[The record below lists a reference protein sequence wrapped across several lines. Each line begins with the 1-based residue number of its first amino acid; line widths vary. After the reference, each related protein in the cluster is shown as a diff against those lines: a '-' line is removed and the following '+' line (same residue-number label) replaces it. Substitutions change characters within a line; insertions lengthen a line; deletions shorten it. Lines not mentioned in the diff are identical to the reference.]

1 MIKLRSSLILFLL
14 LLAVLNLSSCATQK
28 PKLVLFI
35 SIDQLRYDYL
45 TRFSKYFGDG
55 GFNLFFKDGA
65 NFTNAQFKHSVTKTS
80 AGHAVISTGTHA
92 NVNGIIAN
100 GWYDQ
105 EQKSSVSSVGD
116 DSFTLIASDRDG
128 RSPHYLLAATI
139 GDELKRSN
147 GEKSKV
153 VSISYKST
161 SAIMMGGKDADAVY
175 WFVDSLFT
183 TSKYYLDE
191 LPNWVKDF
199 NSSGRIKS
207 YFGKTWD
214 RILSDSV
221 YSIQGPDDVEVE
233 DGEWAG
239 LGRTFPHTVDGGN
252 SSITES
258 YFMAFRFS
266 PFGNELLE
274 EFVEQAIFNEK
285 LGQRD
290 AVDILWVGFSSNDWV
305 GHLYGPDSPEVM
317 DMVIRTDR
325 VLEKLFDFVDEKIG
339 LNQCTIVLTSDHGI
353 PSLPELIAN
362 KNNAASPGRIN
373 REMVIEVIDGAL
385 SEKFGLLGSAESWVS
400 YVSPSN
406 IYLNRIALHEKSLSV
421 SEAEQIVLPVLS
433 DMGCF
438 HALYTHSQ
446 LENGEI
452 AGELGERALLSFFPG
467 RSGDVFFQLKENW
480 LFHGPTGTNHGSP
493 WKYNT
498 HVPLL
503 FYGSGIKPGVYE
515 EAVSIADIAPTVA
528 QIIKVDMPEEVQGK
542 VLEGALK

>member
-14 LLAVLNLSSCATQK
+14 LLVVLNLSSCATQK

-92 NVNGIIAN
+92 NVNGVIAN
-100 GWYDQ
+100 KWYDR
-105 EQKSSVSSVGD
+105 EQKSWVSSVGD
-116 DSFTLIASDRDG
+116 DSFALIASDRDG

-139 GDELKRSN
+139 GDELKKSN

-161 SAIMMGGKDADAVY
+161 SAILMGGKDADAVY

-199 NSSGRIKS
+199 NSSDGIKS

-214 RILSDSV
+214 RALHDSV
-221 YSIQGPDDVEVE
+221 YNLLGPDDVNFER
-233 DGEWAG
+233 DLAG
-239 LGRTFPHTVDGGN
+239 LGRTFPHTVDGGE
-252 SSITES
+252 SSISES
-258 YFMAFRFS
+258 YFLAFQHT
-266 PFGNELLE
+266 PFGNDLLE
-274 EFVEQAIFNEK
+274 EFVEQAIVNEE

-290 AVDILWVGFSSNDWV
+290 AVDILWVGFSSNDEV
-305 GHLYGPDSPEVM
+305 GHLYGPDSHEVM
-317 DMVIRTDR
+317 DMVIRTDS
-325 VLEKLFDFVDEKIG
+325 VLEKLFDFIDKKIG

-362 KNNAASPGRIN
+362 KNNATGPGRVN
-373 REMVIEVIDGAL
+373 REMVTEAIDAAL
-385 SEKFGLLGSAESWVS
+385 SKKFGSLGSAESWVS
-400 YVSPSN
+400 YVTASN
-406 IYLNRIALHEKSLSV
+406 IYLNRNALHEKSLSV
-421 SEAEQIVLPVLS
+421 SDAEQTVISALH

-438 HALYTHSQ
+438 QALYTHSQ

-452 AGELGERALLSFFPG
+452 EGELGERALLSFFPG
-467 RSGDVFFQLKENW
+467 RSGDIFFQLKENW
-480 LFHGPTGTNHGSP
+480 IFHGPTGTNHGSP

-503 FYGSGIKPGVYE
+503 FYGAGIKPGVYK
-515 EAVSIADIAPTVA
+515 EAVSIADVALTVA
-528 QIIKVDMPEEVQGK
+528 QIIEVDMSGEVQGR
-542 VLEGALK
+542 VLDVALK

>member
-1 MIKLRSSLILFLL
+1 MIKLRSLLILFWLL
-14 LLAVLNLSSCATQK
+14 LVVLNLSSCATQK

-80 AGHAVISTGTHA
+80 AGHVVISTGTHA

-100 GWYDQ
+100 RWYDQ

-175 WFVDSLFT
+175 WFVDSLFA

-191 LPNWVKDF
+191 LPNCVKDF

-214 RILSDSV
+214 RVLSDSV
-221 YSIQGPDDVEVE
+221 YSIQGTDDVEVE
-233 DGEWAG
+233 DVEWAG
-239 LGRTFPHTVDGGN
+239 LGRTFPHTVDGGS

-305 GHLYGPDSPEVM
+305 GHLYGPDSHEVM
-317 DMVIRTDR
+317 DMVIRTDA
-325 VLEKLFDFVDEKIG
+325 VLEKLFDFIDKKIG

-373 REMVIEVIDGAL
+373 REMVTEAIDGAL
-385 SEKFGLLGSAESWVS
+385 SEKFGSLGSAESWVS

-406 IYLNRIALHEKSLSV
+406 IYLNRIALQKKSLSV

-467 RSGDVFFQLKENW
+467 RSGDIFFQLKENW
-480 LFHGPTGTNHGSP
+480 IFHGPTGTNHGSP

-503 FYGSGIKPGVYE
+503 FYGSGIKPGFYE
-515 EAVSIADIAPTVA
+515 EAVSIADIVPTVA
-528 QIIKVDMPEEVQGK
+528 HIIKVDMPEEVQGK

>member
-1 MIKLRSSLILFLL
+1 MIKLRSLLILFLL
-14 LLAVLNLSSCATQK
+14 LLVVLNLSSCATQK

-92 NVNGIIAN
+92 NVNGVIAN
-100 GWYDQ
+100 RWYDRQ
-105 EQKSSVSSVGD
+105 QKSSVSSVGD

-139 GDELKRSN
+139 GDELKKSK

-161 SAIMMGGKDADAVY
+161 SAILMGGKDADAVY

-221 YSIQGPDDVEVE
+221 YNIQGPDDVDFVE
-233 DGEWAG
+233 DVAG
-239 LGRTFPHTVDGGN
+239 LGRTFPHTVDGGK

-258 YFMAFRFS
+258 YFHAFRIS
-266 PFGNELLE
+266 PFGSEVLE
-274 EFVEQAIFNEK
+274 EFVEQVIVHEE

-290 AVDILWVGFSSNDWV
+290 AVDILWVGFSSNDWI
-305 GHLYGPDSPEVM
+305 GHIYGPDSPEVM

-353 PSLPELIAN
+353 PALPELIAN
-362 KNNAASPGRIN
+362 KNNDTSPGRIN
-373 REMVIEVIDGAL
+373 RAMVIEAIDAAL

-406 IYLNRIALHEKSLSV
+406 IYLNRIALDEKSLSV

-467 RSGDVFFQLKENW
+467 RSGDIFFQVKENW
-480 LFHGPTGTNHGSP
+480 IFHGPTGTNHGSP

-503 FYGSGIKPGVYE
+503 FYGSGIKPGFYE

>member
-1 MIKLRSSLILFLL
+1 
-14 LLAVLNLSSCATQK
+14 
-28 PKLVLFI
+28 
-35 SIDQLRYDYL
+35 
-45 TRFSKYFGDG
+45 
-55 GFNLFFKDGA
+55 
-65 NFTNAQFKHSVTKTS
+65 
-80 AGHAVISTGTHA
+80 
-92 NVNGIIAN
+92 
-100 GWYDQ
+100 
-105 EQKSSVSSVGD
+105 
-116 DSFTLIASDRDG
+116 
-128 RSPHYLLAATI
+128 
-139 GDELKRSN
+139 
-147 GEKSKV
+147 
-153 VSISYKST
+153 
-161 SAIMMGGKDADAVY
+161 MMGGKDADAVY

-214 RILSDSV
+214 RVLSDSV
-221 YSIQGPDDVEVE
+221 YSIQGTDDVEVE

-239 LGRTFPHTVDGGN
+239 LGRTFPHTVDGGS

-305 GHLYGPDSPEVM
+305 GHLYGPDSHEVM
-317 DMVIRTDR
+317 DMVIRTDS
-325 VLEKLFDFVDEKIG
+325 VLEKLFDFIDKKIG

-373 REMVIEVIDGAL
+373 REMVTEAIDGAL
-385 SEKFGLLGSAESWVS
+385 SEKFGSLGSAESWVS

-406 IYLNRIALHEKSLSV
+406 IYLNRIALQKKSLSV

-467 RSGDVFFQLKENW
+467 RSGDIFFQVKENW
-480 LFHGPTGTNHGSP
+480 IFHGPTGTNHGSP

-503 FYGSGIKPGVYE
+503 FYGSGIKPGFYE

-528 QIIKVDMPEEVQGK
+528 HIIKVDMPEEVQGK